1 MAAAAKAR
9 WAKVARKKANPSRY
23 IYRTGKEASLWD
35 ASLPL
40 VADKLDSFYA
50 TY

>member
-1 MAAAAKAR
+1 MDESR
-9 WAKVARKKANPSRY
+9 RKKANPSRY
-23 IYRTGKEASLWD
+23 IYRMGKESSLWD
-35 ASLPL
+35 ASLSL